1 MKILVTGVLDFI
13 GSHIVQLAQ
22 DLNHEFTVQ
31 DDFLIGNKWAIQGC
45 EIFELDL
52 LNRDNLF
59 KKLSKKVLGRNLN
72 YSSIHKIT
80 HTSSD
85 LHKNLFPFI

>member
-1 MKILVTGVLDFI
+1 MKILVTELPGYI
-13 GSHIVQLAQ
+13 GSHIVEYAQ

-31 DDFLIGNKWAIQGC
+31 DDFSIGNKWAIQGY

-52 LNRDNLF
+52 LDRDNLF
-59 KKLSKKVLGRNLN
+59 KKLSKKVLGRNFN

-85 LHKNLFPFI
+85 LHKNLFPSI